1 MQTIQAAHW
10 GADAWSISYARNAP
24 SAPTAPKA
32 RYSTPVARY
41 RTTSPT
47 PDRAYTPPRA
57 RPLTRNCSSSA
68 QLGISVIGHVD
79 VGSAGAVPAWLR
91 YCAICGSTA
100 EIGVQVPL
108 GAIVICP
115 LLGVTV

>member
-10 GADAWSISYARNAP
+10 GAAAWSISYARNAP

-32 RYSTPVARY
+32 RYTTPVARY

-57 RPLTRNCSSSA
+57 RPLIRYCSSA
-68 QLGISVIGHVD
+68 DQLGITYPPVD
-79 VGSAGAVPAWLR
+79 VGSVGAVPASAR
-91 YCAICGSTA
+91 YAFTWGSLS
-100 EIGVQVPL
+100 EISVQPPPV
-108 GAIVICP
+108 GASVICP
-115 LLGVTV
+115 LFAVVV

>member
-1 MQTIQAAHW
+1 MHTSH
-10 GADAWSISYARNAP
+10 ADQPGVPDWIISKAMNAP
-24 SAPTAPKA
+24 IAPTAPKA

-57 RPLTRNCSSSA
+57 RPLTRNCSSSD
-68 QLGISVIGHVD
+68 QLGNSVIRHVD

>member
-1 MQTIQAAHW
+1 MQTSQVSQPGAPCWPRDQAV
-10 GADAWSISYARNAP
+10 SAP

-57 RPLTRNCSSSA
+57 RPLTRNWDSSD
-68 QLGISVIGHVD
+68 QLGIYPSGQLD
-79 VGSAGAVPAWLR
+79 VGSAAAVPASAR

-100 EIGVQVPL
+100 EIGVHPPF
-108 GAIVICP
+108 GAITILP
-115 LLGVTV
+115 LSGVTV